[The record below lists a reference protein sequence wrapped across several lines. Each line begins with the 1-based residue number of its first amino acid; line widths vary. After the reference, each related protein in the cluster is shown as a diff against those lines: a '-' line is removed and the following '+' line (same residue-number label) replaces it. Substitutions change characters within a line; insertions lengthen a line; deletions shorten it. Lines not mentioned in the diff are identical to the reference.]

1 MTHYIPENNLC
12 LFQIYR
18 QQNGYGPNE
27 QQQRDQ
33 TIKTA
38 RFQESI
44 KGYTTG
50 KDILSDLLTF
60 LKKLS
65 WNQSQLSF

>member
-1 MTHYIPENNLC
+1 MEKTNEAVHFGKMTHYIPENNLC

-50 KDILSDLLTF
+50 KDILSDLF
-60 LKKLS
+60 RH
-65 WNQSQLSF
+65 F

>member
-1 MTHYIPENNLC
+1 MFISD
-12 LFQIYR
+12 IYR

-33 TIKTA
+33 NIKTA
-38 RFQESI
+38 VSGH

-50 KDILSDLLTF
+50 KRHFSLTFIAF

-65 WNQSQLSF
+65 WNG